1 MFHGDCIV
9 GVSPPQPLEP
19 SDLHRKSCWNWANY
33 WWRVSSTRLWKN
45 WWTCCLF
52 VGWSDLW
59 VGAVCENPFRWVFV
73 RISWT
78 QNGKNTSEYL
88 ELDDKFDVLSCF
100 LGYFPILKAT
110 EDMEV
115 LTACDSLG
123 GNGGYLGGEKAPKIL
138 MSLDS
143 ETKNWWFVDVFPFPK
158 WAFSGS
164 SRSFGMSQLGV
175 IEPQKSWKA
184 RNAFNSNVALW
195 ICKLPCRA
203 PSTSGCKKKS
213 RSERRKKFT
222 YMMNQ

>member
-1 MFHGDCIV
+1 MN
-9 GVSPPQPLEP
+9 SL
-19 SDLHRKSCWNWANY
+19 
-33 WWRVSSTRLWKN
+33 
-45 WWTCCLF
+45 TCCLF

-59 VGAVCENPFRWVFV
+59 VGAVCENPFFWRVFV

-78 QNGKNTSEYL
+78 QNGKKHFVIFGAGWQVWCASFFGIFPHPKGNGRYRSL
-88 ELDDKFDVLSCF
+88 EGSPNSILWGKRWVFGGREGPLKFPWVWIQRPKIDGVYTPGNNMEPKNSPNWNGISSSKPPF
-100 LGYFPILKAT
+100 LGSMLIFR
-110 EDMEV
+110 
-115 LTACDSLG
+115 G
-123 GNGGYLGGEKAPKIL
+123 
-138 MSLDS
+138 
-143 ETKNWWFVDVFPFPK
+143 VDVFPFPK

-164 SRSFGMSQLGV
+164 NGSCSWDVASGGYRT
-175 IEPQKSWKA
+175 PTNPWKA